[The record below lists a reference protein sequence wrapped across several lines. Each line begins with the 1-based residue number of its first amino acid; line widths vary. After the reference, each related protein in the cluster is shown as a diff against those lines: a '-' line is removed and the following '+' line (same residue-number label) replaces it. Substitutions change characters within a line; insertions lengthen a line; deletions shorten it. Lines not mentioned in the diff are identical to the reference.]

1 MAGFGWANMIFAHR
15 RGEHVGHDMAGRKR
29 TEGLIGVQQPGMPA
43 QSGRH
48 ALVTG
53 GGSGIGLAVAAAL
66 TASGARV
73 TILGRR
79 EARLHEAIAAGHA
92 ALSVT
97 ADVTDEAATAK
108 AIAAAVASH
117 GPVLLLINAAGAA
130 ETAPFHKTSMA
141 MFDRMWR
148 VNVAGA
154 IVTTQAVLP
163 GMLHARFGRIINI
176 ASTAALKGY
185 RYVTAYVA
193 AKHGLLGFTRAL
205 AQEVAGTGVTVN
217 AVCPGFTDTDLVA
230 ESVAR
235 IVARSGRTA
244 EQALADLTQ
253 ANPLGRLIRPEE
265 VACSVLH
272 LCQSQAAAVNG
283 QALAVDGG
291 ET

>member
-1 MAGFGWANMIFAHR
+1 MTA
-15 RGEHVGHDMAGRKR
+15 
-29 TEGLIGVQQPGMPA
+29 IGVQQATISARPLAG
-43 QSGRH
+43 QH

-53 GGSGIGLAVAAAL
+53 GGSGIGLAIAAAL

-79 EARLHEAIAAGHA
+79 ESRLRQAVAAGHA
-92 ALSVT
+92 AFPIA
-97 ADVTDEAATAK
+97 ADVTDEAAVAD
-108 AIAAAVASH
+108 AIALAARTL

-130 ETAPFHKTSMA
+130 ETAPFHKTGMA
-141 MFDRMWR
+141 MFERMWR

-154 IVTTQAVLP
+154 VIMTHATLP
-163 GMLHARFGRIINI
+163 GMLEAKFGRVVNI
-176 ASTAALKGY
+176 ASTASLKGY
-185 RYVTAYVA
+185 RYVSAYVT

-230 ESVAR
+230 QSVER
-235 IVARSGRTA
+235 IVARTGRTPA
-244 EQALADLTQ
+244 QALSDLTQ
-253 ANPLGRLIRPEE
+253 ANPLGRLIRPAE
-265 VACSVLH
+265 VAASVLY
-272 LCQSQAAAVNG
+272 LCLPEAAAVNG

>member
-1 MAGFGWANMIFAHR
+1 MG
-15 RGEHVGHDMAGRKR
+15 
-29 TEGLIGVQQPGMPA
+29 
-43 QSGRH
+43 H

-53 GGSGIGLAVAAAL
+53 GGSGIGLAIASAL
-66 TASGARV
+66 TASGASV

-79 EARLHEAIAAGHA
+79 ESRLHEAVAAGHA
-92 ALSVT
+92 AASVT
-97 ADVTDEAATAK
+97 ADVTDEAS
-108 AIAAAVASH
+108 IGNAVMTTSASL
-117 GPVLLLINAAGAA
+117 GPILLLVNAAGAA
-130 ETAPFHKTSMA
+130 ETAPFQKTSIA

-154 IVTTQAVLP
+154 VAVTQAVLP
-163 GMLHARFGRIINI
+163 GMLAARFGRVINI
-176 ASTAALKGY
+176 ASTASLKGY
-185 RYVTAYVA
+185 RYVSAYVA

-235 IVARSGRTA
+235 IVARTGRSS
-244 EQALADLTQ
+244 EQALGDLTQ
-253 ANPLGRLIRPEE
+253 ANPLKRLIRPEE
-265 VACSVLH
+265 VAASVLY
-272 LCQSQAAAVNG
+272 LCQPEAAAVNG